1 MVPGLG
7 VRLGIG
13 HRIAHPLMKWLRAQV
28 LDLSED
34 AVVVEDKVGRP
45 FQGHSQVGLRV
56 ERRRFQIR
64 NMKSTITG
72 LATAAAATEAHFLP
86 FEAF

>member
-7 VRLGIG
+7 VRLGVG
-13 HRIAHPLMKWLRAQV
+13 HRIAHPLVQWLRAQV

-45 FQGHSQVGLRV
+45 FQGHSQVGLRWK
-56 ERRRFQIR
+56 EGGSKLEIR
-64 NMKSTITG
+64 N
-72 LATAAAATEAHFLP
+72 P
-86 FEAF
+86 Q